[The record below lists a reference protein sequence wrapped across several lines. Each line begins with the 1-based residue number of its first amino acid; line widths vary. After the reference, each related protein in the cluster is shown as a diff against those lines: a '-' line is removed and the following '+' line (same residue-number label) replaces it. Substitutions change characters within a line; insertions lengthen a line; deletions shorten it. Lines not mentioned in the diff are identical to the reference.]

1 MPSAQAHND
10 EDAKIWRL
18 VEQYAEYL
26 PKCSFQQML
35 RAHLELCKSVEAG
48 DTPPWLI
55 AELCKH
61 DRFLLLTQVLNQVH
75 CLHPWV
81 YERCRE
87 VEAEPDDYL
96 DLWARGH
103 FKLLAQDEPVL
114 TPSGWTT
121 HGELEPGDFV
131 FSPSGKPVPVLAT
144 SPVRDNPVLYNVIL
158 RNGARITAD
167 ENHLWDFVVNDRH
180 RTHYGRVGRCTVTG
194 TTGQMLA
201 WCEKYAPVRV
211 NIPQALQFP
220 EKELV
225 IPPYTLGAWL
235 GDGTRSSGAITGI
248 DEDIIDNIRAEGFD
262 VKSHSYKQKAKR
274 HHVYGLQP
282 KLKQLGVFE
291 NKHIPRAYLTAS
303 IEQRRAL
310 LRGLMDTDGHMH
322 WSDGK
327 AVFNQIPGRL
337 CDDVEELARGL
348 GYDIRRYQY
357 KNEHQGSVFLAF
369 RPDEHVFGIRR
380 KQDGVKPAKEW
391 FRWGNGFLVDSIE
404 RAPVE
409 QGKCIQVLGG
419 RYLVGKQLVPTHN
432 STIITFG
439 GSFQEIIKDPEITIG
454 IFANDRPISKGFL
467 LQIKTE
473 MELNPKLPALWP
485 HIFWTEPKRQAS
497 KWSMDEGLIVQR
509 KGNPREATIS
519 AWGLVDAQPTGK
531 HFSLRI
537 YDDVVTEDSVGTPE
551 QIIKTTQRWE
561 LSQDLAQIETG
572 SSGSDRR
579 QHVGTR
585 YHFGDTYGQILKRKA
600 LKARIY
606 PATKDGT
613 FDGEPV
619 LMSPEA
625 WEKKKRD
632 SSRATVACLES
643 STRIL
648 MADWTQKK
656 IKDVAVG
663 DIVVGIKTGYG
674 GKSGKRSAL
683 APSRVLVVGSRDCHV
698 FRYTF
703 ESGKSILA
711 TEDHK
716 WWTGRPLTTSDGHKH
731 YNILGLGRHGLKFV
745 RRVID
750 PDAGKDLT
758 QEQTRCALWL
768 GGMYDG
774 EGSCSSSSGSS
785 YVHITQSEKHN
796 PEVCAKLHYVYE
808 LLGFDYEVYRRKGEP
823 CNHILMFRFRGGR
836 KEAFRF
842 LQMCDPVKRWRIA
855 RTMFGSSIGYQCRS
869 GKDKLVSVESVGIK
883 KVHSLTTETG
893 NYIAEGCV
901 SKNCQQLLNPI
912 AGELQELDLKWI
924 QRWEVRPERMNV
936 CITVDPANSRK
947 KESCNSAFIVQGV
960 DGLGNWY
967 FLDGAVHKMTL
978 KERWEALLYF
988 WMKWSR
994 APGVLLCMVGYE
1006 RYGLQAD
1013 IDYFD
1018 IEMQRMPPNRRVS
1031 IPITEVAWVSDGSQA
1046 KDDRIRRIIPDM
1058 QKRKYFWPYAG
1069 EDMTRHQLQAKGD
1082 GKGYLISGPV
1092 KRKNEQGKVY
1102 DVAQYILDNEYSF
1115 FPATTAKDA
1124 LDAMSRRF
1132 DLPISPPGKVYGERE
1147 LIPPHAGEL

>member
-87 VEAEPDDYL
+87 VEAEPDDHL

-103 FKLLAQDEPVL
+103 FK
-114 TPSGWTT
+114 
-121 HGELEPGDFV
+121 
-131 FSPSGKPVPVLAT
+131 
-144 SPVRDNPVLYNVIL
+144 
-158 RNGARITAD
+158 
-167 ENHLWDFVVNDRH
+167 
-180 RTHYGRVGRCTVTG
+180 
-194 TTGQMLA
+194 
-201 WCEKYAPVRV
+201 
-211 NIPQALQFP
+211 
-220 EKELV
+220 
-225 IPPYTLGAWL
+225 
-235 GDGTRSSGAITGI
+235 
-248 DEDIIDNIRAEGFD
+248 
-262 VKSHSYKQKAKR
+262 
-274 HHVYGLQP
+274 
-282 KLKQLGVFE
+282 
-291 NKHIPRAYLTAS
+291 
-303 IEQRRAL
+303 
-310 LRGLMDTDGHMH
+310 
-322 WSDGK
+322 
-327 AVFNQIPGRL
+327 
-337 CDDVEELARGL
+337 
-348 GYDIRRYQY
+348 
-357 KNEHQGSVFLAF
+357 
-369 RPDEHVFGIRR
+369 
-380 KQDGVKPAKEW
+380 
-391 FRWGNGFLVDSIE
+391 
-404 RAPVE
+404 
-409 QGKCIQVLGG
+409 
-419 RYLVGKQLVPTHN
+419 

-485 HIFWTEPKRQAS
+485 HIFWAEPKRQAS

-632 SSRATVACLES
+632 SSRATVAC
-643 STRIL
+643 
-648 MADWTQKK
+648 
-656 IKDVAVG
+656 
-663 DIVVGIKTGYG
+663 
-674 GKSGKRSAL
+674 
-683 APSRVLVVGSRDCHV
+683 
-698 FRYTF
+698 
-703 ESGKSILA
+703 
-711 TEDHK
+711 
-716 WWTGRPLTTSDGHKH
+716 
-731 YNILGLGRHGLKFV
+731 
-745 RRVID
+745 
-750 PDAGKDLT
+750 
-758 QEQTRCALWL
+758 
-768 GGMYDG
+768 
-774 EGSCSSSSGSS
+774 
-785 YVHITQSEKHN
+785 
-796 PEVCAKLHYVYE
+796 
-808 LLGFDYEVYRRKGEP
+808 
-823 CNHILMFRFRGGR
+823 
-836 KEAFRF
+836 
-842 LQMCDPVKRWRIA
+842 
-855 RTMFGSSIGYQCRS
+855 
-869 GKDKLVSVESVGIK
+869 
-883 KVHSLTTETG
+883 
-893 NYIAEGCV
+893 
-901 SKNCQQLLNPI
+901 QQLLNPI

-924 QRWEVRPERMNV
+924 QRWEVRPERINV

-978 KERWEALLYF
+978 RERWEALLYF

-1013 IDYFD
+1013 IDYFE

-1082 GKGYLISGPV
+1082 GKDYLISGPV